1 MPAECDVSIRPGWFW
16 HEAEN
21 SKVKTSRELLTLYYN
36 SVGRGASFLLN
47 VPPDRRG
54 LIDERDSESLRGF
67 GKLMR
72 QIFSQ
77 NLAMQAGSV
86 VASNVRENA
95 SEYAAKAVLD
105 DSRESYWATNDG
117 ITTADVVFN
126 FPGPIGFNIARIR
139 ENVELGQRIAR
150 FAVDAWVD
158 DDWRL
163 FAAGTS
169 VGQCRILRSP
179 AAVRTARVRLRITES
194 PVCPAISEFGLF
206 LES

>member
-1 MPAECDVSIRPGWFW
+1 MPAECDVSVRPGWFW
-16 HEAEN
+16 HEAEDP
-21 SKVKTSRELLTLYYN
+21 KVKTSRELLTLYYN

-54 LIDERDSESLRGF
+54 LIDEHDSESLRGF

-77 NLAMQAGSV
+77 NLAEKAGSV
-86 VASNVRENA
+86 VASNVRHNDA
-95 SEYAAKAVLD
+95 AYAPKAVLD
-105 DSRESYWATNDG
+105 DRRESYWATDDG
-117 ITTADVVFN
+117 ITTADVVFT
-126 FPGPIGFNIARIR
+126 FPRSIDFNVARIS
-139 ENVELGQRIAR
+139 ENVQLGQRIAR

-158 DDWRL
+158 GDWRL

-169 VGQCRILRSP
+169 IGQCRILCSP
-179 AAVRTARVRLRITES
+179 TAIRTARVRLRITES

-206 LES
+206 LEP